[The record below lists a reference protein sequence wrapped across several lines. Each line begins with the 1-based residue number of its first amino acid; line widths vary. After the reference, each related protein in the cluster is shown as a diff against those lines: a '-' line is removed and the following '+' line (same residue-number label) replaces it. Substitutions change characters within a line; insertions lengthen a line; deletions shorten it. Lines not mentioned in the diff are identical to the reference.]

1 MISEK
6 EAKIIAGQM
15 MIRKYGKEYIEQNRE
30 RLSIMSGLSK
40 GKVQI
45 YFELHKQNLNNIPSV
60 EKDGGIYVEEKN
72 FPDIIFSVEV
82 DLRDGSAKEIKE

>member
-6 EAKIIAGQM
+6 EAKIIAGQ
-15 MIRKYGKEYIEQNRE
+15 ILIEKYGKEYLEQNKK
-30 RLSIMSGLSK
+30 RLSIMLGREK

-45 YFELHKQNLNNIPSV
+45 DFEFHKQDLDKVPSV

-72 FPDIIFSVEV
+72 FPEIILS
-82 DLRDGSAKEIKE
+82 I